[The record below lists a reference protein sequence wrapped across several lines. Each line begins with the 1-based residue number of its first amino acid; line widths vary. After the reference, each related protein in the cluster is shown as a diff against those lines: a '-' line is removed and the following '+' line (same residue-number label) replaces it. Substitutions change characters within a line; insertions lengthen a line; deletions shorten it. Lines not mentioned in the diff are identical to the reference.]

1 MNTAASFLTDELSVM
16 LNGKTFMSEYYR
28 DRLVCMVYADREGF
42 YYTDV
47 KDSRIWSEKQK
58 FSNGEATEHSHKV
71 NEIESFIYK
80 KYNVLLS
87 IPANDGESHE
97 NTIDDYTMMAIYKDY
112 NGMYCFSA
120 AAIKRK
126 SPMRE

>member
-1 MNTAASFLTDELSVM
+1 
-16 LNGKTFMSEYYR
+16 MSEYYR

-71 NEIESFIYK
+71 NEIEAFIYK

-126 SPMRE
+126 SLMRE